1 MIVSAISD
9 AREHDAPRVAVIG
22 DVGGHL
28 AALRFELFRL
38 GADPHT
44 GTLPPG
50 LTIVQVGDL
59 VHRGPDSEGVVALVD
74 RYLREQPGQWI
85 QIVGNHEAFY
95 LTEPMFHWRERVTE
109 ATAATLMRWWCDGSM
124 RVAAA
129 LPTTEGDYLVT
140 HAGLT
145 AGYWRSVIGW
155 PAVASDAA
163 SALNGLIGSRSSTVF
178 RPGAMLG
185 RRASGSAGPVW
196 ADACCEL
203 VPSWFQTRMPFGQV
217 HGHSSIVNWS
227 TGALRG
233 SNAVTVRTVANP
245 VARHE
250 TTTLIGGDIIG
261 VDPGHGVEPAPLW
274 AAWEAALKGPV
285 AT

>member
-1 MIVSAISD
+1 M
-9 AREHDAPRVAVIG
+9 IG

-44 GTLPPG
+44 GALPPG
-50 LTIVQVGDL
+50 LTVVQVGDL

-95 LTEPMFHWRERVTE
+95 LTEPMFHWRERIAE
-109 ATAATLMRWWCDGSM
+109 PTAATLMRWWSDGSM
-124 RVAAA
+124 RAAAA
-129 LPTTEGDYLVT
+129 LPTVAGDYLVT

-145 AGYWRSVIGW
+145 AGFWRSVIGW
-155 PAVASDAA
+155 PAAAADAA
-163 SALNGLIGSRSSTVF
+163 AALNELIGNRDSTLF
-178 RPGAMLG
+178 RAGMMLG
-185 RRASGSAGPVW
+185 HRVSGSAGPVW
-196 ADACCEL
+196 ADASSEL

-217 HGHSSIVNWS
+217 HGHSSIVDWS

-233 SNAVTVRTVANP
+233 SEAVAMSTVVNP
-245 VARHE
+245 LARHE
-250 TTTLIGGDIIG
+250 TTTLLGGEIVG
-261 VDPGHGVEPAPLW
+261 VDPCHGVRPTPLW
-274 AAWEAALKGPV
+274 AAWQAALRSPV
-285 AT
+285 TT

>member
-50 LTIVQVGDL
+50 LTVVQVGDL

-109 ATAATLMRWWCDGSM
+109 ATAASIRQTHLVGAASSQQVNAASSAAIAQTAPGSLLIAHSQQINQASTAS
-124 RVAAA
+124 VLQTHLIGVPNSQQINTAIAAA
-129 LPTTEGDYLVT
+129 ISTGGFSGSL
-140 HAGLT
+140 
-145 AGYWRSVIGW
+145 
-155 PAVASDAA
+155 SDADIQRIVGA
-163 SALNGLIGSRSSTVF
+163 VIAALNATSIPVNIKQVNSVPIKGSGVVGDTW
-178 RPGAMLG
+178 
-185 RRASGSAGPVW
+185 GPV
-196 ADACCEL
+196 
-203 VPSWFQTRMPFGQV
+203 
-217 HGHSSIVNWS
+217 
-227 TGALRG
+227 
-233 SNAVTVRTVANP
+233 
-245 VARHE
+245 
-250 TTTLIGGDIIG
+250 
-261 VDPGHGVEPAPLW
+261 
-274 AAWEAALKGPV
+274 
-285 AT
+285 